1 MILKTHAEFRES
13 ILHAAQQ
20 GKVEEHHF
28 VYVDA
33 FFERVSEASMKLMAE
48 YGIGMSERQRALFEE
63 GRVDYLKKILNLYPD
78 VSEGYA
84 RHYGGDFLKTCSQE
98 VVSSNSLVI
107 ISNSLQHRTLRV
119 VDNFNSHIQFC
130 VE

>member
-63 GRVDYLKKILNLYPD
+63 GRVDYLKK
-78 VSEGYA
+78 
-84 RHYGGDFLKTCSQE
+84 F
-98 VVSSNSLVI
+98 
-107 ISNSLQHRTLRV
+107 
-119 VDNFNSHIQFC
+119 
-130 VE
+130 